1 LPFLWFI
8 LIVSGFFHPTAIGRS
23 YLLAPAE
30 LASPGFAGE
39 GVKKI
44 PLANTSLPQSMAT
57 KKVL

>member
-30 LASPGFAGE
+30 LASPGFTGE
-39 GVKKI
+39 GVKKSI
-44 PLANTSLPQSMAT
+44 SKYQLTTVNGD
-57 KKVL
+57 KKGL